1 MYIHKYIFPLDAG
14 RVLPCQVLGRPQHQ
28 HLGGQ
33 RRLLRGHLHVSL
45 LLSYIPRQISIIDH
59 LPVASLSVIPTVTL
73 KAKIYSF
80 ILIVNIVF
88 IIIYALIIILYT
100 LNLLI
105 SLILL
110 FSFLLLLL

>member
-1 MYIHKYIFPLDAG
+1 MYMHKYIFPLDAG

-73 KAKIYSF
+73 KAKFYSF
-80 ILIVNIVF
+80 ILIVIIIFITIYAF
-88 IIIYALIIILYT
+88 IIILYALIIILYT
-100 LNLLI
+100 
-105 SLILL
+105 
-110 FSFLLLLL
+110 